1 MIGRGETPMLER
13 AFPLPSQRHDR
24 EPTIHRSVLT
34 SAMVRYLTE
43 RLGRILSAVGAFF
56 ASGGALS

>member
-1 MIGRGETPMLER
+1 MLER